1 MRKNNKIINRIVII
15 CMTIAILITGCK
27 KNNIESSTTY
37 DNIIDNTETST
48 TIINDADIE
57 VEEYNGPDFTKIYA
71 DKDIETF
78 RALSLD
84 DFILMMEHY
93 FPIDDPDR
101 SYKTLLKINDDTEM
115 TTEVWIAVRDI
126 VCKQLFGEP
135 FNPEEEEITAVY
147 EDENWM
153 YIAPNAEYIESLT
166 DDEFINW
173 LFKLDEY
180 NGYDYVDYNLIPKED
195 ISMYKKAVIDEL
207 KSCEGDIK

>member
-1 MRKNNKIINRIVII
+1 MRKNNKIIIRIVTI

-48 TIINDADIE
+48 TIISDTDID
-57 VEEYNGPDFTKIYA
+57 VEEYNGPDFTKIYT

-101 SYKTLLKINDDTEM
+101 SYKTLLKISDDTEM

-153 YIAPNAEYIESLT
+153 YIAPNAEYIENLT

>member
-1 MRKNNKIINRIVII
+1 MIKNNKNIIKIVTI

-27 KNNIESSTTY
+27 QNNTESSTTY

-101 SYKTLLKINDDTEM
+101 SYKTLLKISDDTEM

-135 FNPEEEEITAVY
+135 FNPKEEEITTVY

-153 YIAPNAEYIESLT
+153 YIVPNAEYIESLT